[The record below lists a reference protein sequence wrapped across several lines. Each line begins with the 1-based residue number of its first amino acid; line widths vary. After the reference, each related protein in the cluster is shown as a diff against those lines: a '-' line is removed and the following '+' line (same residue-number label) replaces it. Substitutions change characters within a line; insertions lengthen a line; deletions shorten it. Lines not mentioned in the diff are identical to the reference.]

1 MTKKKRTVIT
11 EESHE
16 IWIIRHR
23 SGEPAERT
31 QSENNS
37 TAINLV
43 SVPPH
48 IQVSDF
54 FQISSNSDV
63 PDDSPSVTENADS
76 TGSDYEINES

>member
-37 TAINLV
+37 TAMSCVL
-43 SVPPH
+43 SAPPPPEG
-48 IQVSDF
+48 SETG
-54 FQISSNSDV
+54 SNSGGAS
-63 PDDSPSVTENADS
+63 DSPIVTKNADY
-76 TGSDYEINES
+76 TGSAYENTED